1 MSEFQLGLG
10 EGSDFMIPIEEN
22 QYLRKETLKS
32 VQSIVTLFDT
42 VGGESCS
49 SMIGKNEKE

>member
-10 EGSDFMIPIEEN
+10 EGTGFMIPIEEN
-22 QYLRKETLKS
+22 QHLRKETLKS

-42 VGGESCS
+42 ASGESCS
-49 SMIGKNEKE
+49 SISKNEME